1 MVKVLM
7 KSGVVKEVSA
17 KDAKLLVLVKRATLV
32 AEEPEVKAEHGP
44 EAEAQEAQDAKPKRA
59 YKRKDMAAE
68 K

>member
-7 KSGVVKEVSA
+7 KSGAIKEVSE

-32 AEEPEVKAEHGP
+32 AEES
-44 EAEAQEAQDAKPKRA
+44 EAKTDDQADDKPKRA

>member
-1 MVKVLM
+1 MVKVLL

-32 AEEPEVKAEHGP
+32 AEEPEAKAEHNP
-44 EAEAQEAQDAKPKRA
+44 EAEAQESGDAKPKRA

>member
-7 KSGVVKEVSA
+7 KSGAIKEVSE

-32 AEEPEVKAEHGP
+32 AEEPEAKTDDQA
-44 EAEAQEAQDAKPKRA
+44 DDKPKRA

>member
-7 KSGVVKEVSA
+7 KSGAIKEVSA
-17 KDAKLLVLVKRATLV
+17 KDAKLLVLLKRATLV
-32 AEEPEVKAEHGP
+32 AEES
-44 EAEAQEAQDAKPKRA
+44 EAEAQEVQDAKPKRA

>member
-7 KSGVVKEVSA
+7 KSGAIKEVSE

-32 AEEPEVKAEHGP
+32 AEEPEVKAEHSP
-44 EAEAQEAQDAKPKRA
+44 EAEAQEVQDAKPKRA

-68 K
+68 

>member
-7 KSGVVKEVSA
+7 KSGAIKEVSE

-32 AEEPEVKAEHGP
+32 AEEPEAKAEHSP
-44 EAEAQEAQDAKPKRA
+44 ESEAQEAQESKPKRA

>member
-1 MVKVLM
+1 MVKVLL

-32 AEEPEVKAEHGP
+32 AEESESKTDKQG
-44 EAEAQEAQDAKPKRA
+44 DDKPKRA

>member
-32 AEEPEVKAEHGP
+32 AEEPESKTDE
-44 EAEAQEAQDAKPKRA
+44 QDDKPKRA

>member
-7 KSGVVKEVSA
+7 KSGAIKEVSE

-32 AEEPEVKAEHGP
+32 AEEPESKTDEQG
-44 EAEAQEAQDAKPKRA
+44 DDKPKRA